1 VFNSGVQLTLAI
13 HPLGTE
19 SLNADGSEETVHIST
34 TEIVLSSSPG
44 VFYSADTD
52 QTGQTTIITGS
63 SSPIVVILSIN
74 GESNLAFT
82 SQPEIFLHYL
92 IANIVGDTA
101 IHLFSNPIISNVQ
114 AYTVV
119 GATNYLVIYRPAI
132 SVFSEIEKKTI
143 IGRRYLM
150 TMAGAPDLKVPI
162 SSINGRLRSEGQST
176 LTVVCPDGVNY
187 VSGILSRVA
196 NGFFVTLIET
206 YLDGTEEST
215 DSQLF
220 TNISPSHD
228 HGARNFSVT
237 LTGYSSLSFPLLP
250 RRINVQGVQY
260 QAMQSNGARRVR
272 SGLDKDIKPKDIALL
287 PSGEEIIID
296 AVTYTIGTRQASME
310 LTEAA

>member
-1 VFNSGVQLTLAI
+1 LTLAI
-13 HPLGTE
+13 DSLGADT
-19 SLNADGSEETVHIST
+19 LNAGSSQEIIHFNSK
-34 TEIVLSSSPG
+34 EIVFFSNSD
-44 VFYSADTD
+44 VFYFADTL
-52 QTGQTTIITGS
+52 QEGQTTFITYS
-63 SSPIVVILSIN
+63 DSPIVYIVGHVGQSNLELSSNTGISFFQIVADIFGDSALLFLSI
-74 GESNLAFT
+74 
-82 SQPEIFLHYL
+82 
-92 IANIVGDTA
+92 
-101 IHLFSNPIISNVQ
+101 PIISNVQ
-114 AYTVV
+114 SYSVIGQT
-119 GATNYLVIYRPAI
+119 TYLLIVKSAI

-150 TMAGAPDLKVPI
+150 TMLGSPNLTVPI

-187 VSGILSRVA
+187 VSGILSRIA

-206 YLDGTEEST
+206 YLDGTEESA

-237 LTGYSSLSFPLLP
+237 LTGYSTLIFPTLP

-287 PSGEEIIID
+287 PSGEEIIVD